1 MTSTLSFSVFSPFI
15 VMSANGVTAA
25 QGTMLNLF
33 TQSGTVVQ
41 AVLMLLLLFSIS
53 SWGIIFYKIYQ
64 LRQARSTSQSF
75 VTLFRSTK
83 DFAALLGATSN
94 SLKSPLAQIF
104 ATAYQEFSQWLQPA
118 SQVALRQNHSPVNL
132 ESLELT
138 LRRAVREQMVW
149 LERTLTFLATTA
161 STTPFI
167 GLFGTVWG
175 IMNAFQGLSMAQSA
189 TIQAVAPGIAE
200 ALVTTAVGLFA
211 AIPAVM
217 AYNHFIRQVQVLT
230 ADMEGFSAEL
240 LSRVRWFVQEGADS
254 SIGGVQHA
262 AR

>member
-1 MTSTLSFSVFSPFI
+1 MTSILLFSVFSPFI
-15 VMSANGVTAA
+15 VSANGVAAA
-25 QGTMLNLF
+25 QGTLLNLF
-33 TQSGTVVQ
+33 TQSGTMVQ
-41 AVLMLLLLFSIS
+41 AVLMLLLIFSVS

-64 LRQARSTSQSF
+64 LRQARSASQSF
-75 VTLFRSTK
+75 ATLFRSTK
-83 DFAALLGATSN
+83 DFAALLGASPN

-104 ATAYQEFSQWLQPA
+104 SAAYQEFSQWLHPV
-118 SQVALRQNHSPVNL
+118 SQATLRQNHASVNL
-132 ESLELT
+132 ENLELT

-175 IMNAFQGLSMAQSA
+175 IMNAFQGLSTAQSA

-200 ALVTTAVGLFA
+200 ALVTTAVGLLA

-230 ADMEGFSAEL
+230 AEMEGFSAEV
-240 LSRVRWFVQEGADS
+240 LSRVRWLIQEGADS
-254 SIGGVQHA
+254 PMGGSQHA
-262 AR
+262 TR

>member
-1 MTSTLSFSVFSPFI
+1 MTPTLLFSFFGPFI
-15 VMSANGVTAA
+15 VSVSGVTAA

-33 TQSGTVVQ
+33 TQSGTMVQ
-41 AVLMLLLLFSIS
+41 AVLLLLLIFSVS

-64 LRQARSTSQSF
+64 LRQARSASQSF
-75 VTLFRSTK
+75 ATLFRSTK
-83 DFAALLGATSN
+83 DFTALLGANPN

-104 ATAYQEFSQWLQPA
+104 SVAYQEFSQWLQPA
-118 SQVALRQNHSPVNL
+118 SQAPLRQNHASVNL
-132 ESLELT
+132 ENLELT

-175 IMNAFQGLSMAQSA
+175 IMNAFQGLSSAQSA

-200 ALVTTAVGLFA
+200 ALVTTAVGLLA

-240 LSRVRWFVQEGADS
+240 LSRVRGLIREGADS
-254 SIGGVQHA
+254 SMGGSQYA
-262 AR
+262 TR